1 MSYRQ
6 LKPRQ
11 VIPTEA
17 QESKLSDRPL
27 ALYVRQSKTKQV
39 EENTESLELQLDVQR
54 FLNQGWNEDIITVRH
69 EGGGKKGVSG
79 TLRID
84 QRAELQETM
93 IEAKAGIIKA
103 IGAYSVSRLF
113 RDKYGVQSG
122 TFMEICAK
130 HDVLLI
136 THDKTYNFND
146 STDRFIFKIQAEMAA
161 KENEDRSKLMN
172 AARHR
177 KSLRGQFDGR
187 PLVVGYIVDRVKLLA
202 DGKPNPTYGK
212 FIEYAPHAK
221 VVRRLYAR
229 FRELGGQFNLLAAEV
244 ARMDIVFPDFED
256 WVSELDVSKFQLKKV
271 PGGYHISRVGL
282 FHLMTAVEYIG
293 YWKVDGSLLIDG
305 NGEPVANHDA
315 IVPFID
321 WEYAFTHLSFTTL
334 DGLPNPDRTHGSTWT
349 PANKQ
354 EKKGALHGL
363 LTSPLGLV
371 DCSSGHYRIAEQREG
386 HSQRSHRAVS
396 RIL

>member
-11 VIPTEA
+11 VIPTKA

-122 TFMEICAK
+122 TFMEI
-130 HDVLLI
+130 I
-136 THDKTYNFND
+136 
-146 STDRFIFKIQAEMAA
+146 
-161 KENEDRSKLMN
+161 LM
-172 AARHR
+172 
-177 KSLRGQFDGR
+177 KS
-187 PLVVGYIVDRVKLLA
+187 
-202 DGKPNPTYGK
+202 
-212 FIEYAPHAK
+212 
-221 VVRRLYAR
+221 
-229 FRELGGQFNLLAAEV
+229 
-244 ARMDIVFPDFED
+244 
-256 WVSELDVSKFQLKKV
+256 
-271 PGGYHISRVGL
+271 
-282 FHLMTAVEYIG
+282 
-293 YWKVDGSLLIDG
+293 
-305 NGEPVANHDA
+305 
-315 IVPFID
+315 
-321 WEYAFTHLSFTTL
+321 
-334 DGLPNPDRTHGSTWT
+334 
-349 PANKQ
+349 
-354 EKKGALHGL
+354 
-363 LTSPLGLV
+363 
-371 DCSSGHYRIAEQREG
+371 
-386 HSQRSHRAVS
+386 
-396 RIL
+396 